1 MVSHIMLSYLK
12 HVFYAELYQ
21 SSKNNN
27 KFLLISVTI
36 SKSMLSIM
44 QIKYENLD
52 VENYYVL
59 IFTNT
64 FKICFKHHFL
74 KKQ

>member
-12 HVFYAELYQ
+12 NIFYAELYQ
-21 SSKNNN
+21 SSKNN
-27 KFLLISVTI
+27 KKVLLISVTI

-52 VENYYVL
+52 VENYVL